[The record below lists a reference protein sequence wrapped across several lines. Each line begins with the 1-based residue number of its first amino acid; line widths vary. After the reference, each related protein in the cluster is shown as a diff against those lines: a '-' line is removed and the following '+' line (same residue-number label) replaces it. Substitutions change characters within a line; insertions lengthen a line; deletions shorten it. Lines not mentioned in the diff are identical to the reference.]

1 MSNLLKFGIPK
12 GSLEEATI
20 DLFKQ
25 AGWTVKTSSRSY
37 FPGIDDDE
45 MKCSLIRPQEM
56 GRYVERG
63 TIDVG
68 IAGRDWVR
76 ENDSDVVEVCEMVY
90 SKVSR
95 RPVRWVLVV
104 GQESKVQKPEDL
116 AGCTISTELVEFTK
130 RYFAERNIPVTVE
143 FSWGATEAK
152 VVEGLCDAI
161 VEVTETGSTIKANNL
176 RIVCD
181 LMTSVPVMIANK
193 TAWTDPWKR
202 AKIEQIATLLQ
213 SALRAE
219 GMVGPEDE
227 RAGRPYRGDH
237 LGAAE
242 SEESDCIT
250 PLQVRLGLHR
260 EYPAGKGSPPDHP
273 RTAASRR
280 PGDCRI
286 SADQDYLIAPRIEAG
301 RLCAACKKPRQV
313 FPPGLCRRQ
322 S

>member
-1 MSNLLKFGIPK
+1 MSDILKFGIPK
-12 GSLEEATI
+12 GSLEEATV

-25 AGWTVKTSSRSY
+25 AGWTVNVSSRSY
-37 FPGIDDDE
+37 FPAIDDEE

-76 ENDSDVVEVCEMVY
+76 ENDSDVVTVCEMVY

-104 GQESKVQKPEDL
+104 AHDSPVQKPEDL
-116 AGCTISTELVEFTK
+116 RGATISTELVGFTK
-130 RYFAERNIPVTVE
+130 RFFAERGIPVTVE

-161 VEVTETGSTIKANNL
+161 VEVTETGSTIRANGL

-181 LMTSVPVMIANK
+181 LMESVPVMVANR
-193 TAWTDPWKR
+193 TAWNDPWKR

-219 GMVGPEDE
+219 GMVGLKMNAPADRIPAIIAVLPSLKNPTVAHLYNSDWVSIESILPEKE
-227 RAGRPYRGDH
+227 VRKIIPELLR
-237 LGAAE
+237 LGAQG
-242 SEESDCIT
+242 I
-250 PLQVRLGLHR
+250 V
-260 EYPAGKGSPPDHP
+260 EYPLSK
-273 RTAASRR
+273 
-280 PGDCRI
+280 I
-286 SADQDYLIAPRIEAG
+286 L
-301 RLCAACKKPRQV
+301 
-313 FPPGLCRRQ
+313 
-322 S
+322 